1 MPEEFSL
8 GLTEVDVAVRRAGL
22 PANWHPFEIRSAGA
36 TLEEH
41 ERLSAAA
48 WESMRSRRLA
58 GPDKLDIDV
67 EHTLRAWTQPEILI
81 IVRAAEIADGR
92 RVFYRATVANGLGVF
107 SELAGEEILF
117 ARTRPERLV
126 DMVVGMLPDYGP
138 VPLREL
144 AITQEAQ
151 HHKKDDEFTESALSD
166 KQLLAREMGP
176 LSSWPLHRCGTV
188 ELSARRRHGD
198 LHSLGTVSFWDTEG
212 GRLLVF
218 IEHHADGGSRTRFV
232 PSDGSH
238 LRRWLH
244 ETASEGRR

>member
-1 MPEEFSL
+1 VPEEFSL
-8 GLTEVDVAVRRAGL
+8 GLTEVDVAVRRARL

-36 TLEEH
+36 TLTEH
-41 ERLSAAA
+41 ERLSAEA
-48 WESMRSRRLA
+48 WDALRSRRLA
-58 GPDKLDIDV
+58 SADKLDTDV
-67 EHTLRAWTQPEILI
+67 EHTLRAWTHPEVLI
-81 IVRAAEIADGR
+81 MVRAVEAADGR
-92 RVFYRATVANGLGVF
+92 HVFYRATIGNGLGVF

-117 ARTRPERLV
+117 ARTRPDRLV
-126 DMVVGMLPDYGP
+126 DLVVGMLPDYGP

-144 AITQEAQ
+144 TITQEARP
-151 HHKKDDEFTESALSD
+151 HPESARSD

-218 IEHHADGGSRTRFV
+218 VEQLADSGKRTRFV

-244 ETASEGRR
+244 ETTSESRR

>member
-1 MPEEFSL
+1 M
-8 GLTEVDVAVRRAGL
+8 
-22 PANWHPFEIRSAGA
+22 
-36 TLEEH
+36 
-41 ERLSAAA
+41 
-48 WESMRSRRLA
+48 
-58 GPDKLDIDV
+58 
-67 EHTLRAWTQPEILI
+67 
-81 IVRAAEIADGR
+81 VRAVEAADGR
-92 RVFYRATVANGLGVF
+92 HVFYRATIGNGLGVF

-117 ARTRPERLV
+117 ARTRPDRLV
-126 DMVVGMLPDYGP
+126 DLVVGMLPDYGP

-144 AITQEAQ
+144 TITQEARP
-151 HHKKDDEFTESALSD
+151 HPESARSD

-218 IEHHADGGSRTRFV
+218 VEQLADSGKRTRFV

-244 ETASEGRR
+244 ETTSESRR